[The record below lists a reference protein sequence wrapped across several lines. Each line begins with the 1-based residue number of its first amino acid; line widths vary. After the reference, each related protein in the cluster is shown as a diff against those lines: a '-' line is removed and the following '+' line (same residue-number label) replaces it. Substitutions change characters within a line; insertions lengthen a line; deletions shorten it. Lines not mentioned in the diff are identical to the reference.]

1 MLLTP
6 EKTLCEKNQSIIV
19 SKDKKSQVQHRALN
33 LERVNDVRHYKLDG
47 DLVKQE
53 KCCDFLLI
61 NDTKKKAYFIELK
74 GGNIDEA
81 VSQLEA
87 GEKKC
92 RNELQG
98 YTFWYRIVCSKA
110 KTHNIKS
117 VKYRKFREKCG
128 AKLKVKEN
136 LLEETLD

>member
-6 EKTLCEKNQSIIV
+6 EKTLCKKNQSIIV
-19 SKDKKSQVQHRALN
+19 SKDKKSQVQHRATN
-33 LERVNDVRHYKLDG
+33 PDRVYDVRHYKLDG
-47 DLVKQE
+47 DLIKQE

-61 NDTKKKAYFIELK
+61 NDTKRKAYFIELK

-92 RNELQG
+92 RDELKG
-98 YTFWYRIVCSKA
+98 YIFFYRIVCSKA

-117 VKYRKFREKCG
+117 PKFRKFQEKCG
-128 AKLKVKEN
+128 VRLRSKEI
-136 LLEETLD
+136 LLEEILD